1 MNEFI
6 VIKPDNYRQYLPLD
20 IVAFHYSEPGACGY
34 HGVLRIITSKK
45 ELYMV
50 QYYYDKW
57 EESDLLQVCP
67 VLRYINFGI
76 FRHNIVL
83 PEWITLYM
91 GLGNSLF
98 LKKEIGEKLEFTGM
112 NAGEI
117 YQQWAK
123 KILELI

>member
-6 VIKPDNYRQYLPLD
+6 VIKPNNYRQYLPID
-20 IVAFHYSEPGACGY
+20 VVAFHYSDPGACGY

-50 QYYYDKW
+50 HYLYDKW
-57 EESDLLQVCP
+57 EDSDLLQVCP
-67 VLRYINFGI
+67 VLRHINFGI

-83 PEWITLYM
+83 PEWKTLYM

-98 LKKEIGEKLEFTGM
+98 FKKDIGEKLDFTGI
-112 NAGEI
+112 GFVS
-117 YQQWAK
+117 
-123 KILELI
+123 L